1 MARAWLQPRVAHSH
15 TSTGVCT
22 SMISQTVRP
31 SSSEEGYKPGSLLS
45 PREPGIFKGI
55 IYINTL
61 DVNGVTKYHSGVV

>member
-1 MARAWLQPRVAHSH
+1 
-15 TSTGVCT
+15 
-22 SMISQTVRP
+22 MISQTVRP